1 MARSFARVVTM
12 KESVEFLRRYRAK
25 TTPERR
31 ALDIVT
37 IAIFFLGFAGQG
49 VRNIVGFYGSSVVM
63 VTLFVALAYLMHLN
77 QIRFTQAAYPLATLL
92 FVMWCALSVIWS
104 QYPHYSA
111 MFALVTIGVTLTG
124 LAISACYT
132 FTETANL
139 LIVSF
144 KVILI
149 VSYALELFTA
159 LIWKQRLAPIPM
171 IRAGEYVPDMSY
183 WVYGDLFNGGPI
195 QGFPGNRNP
204 LAFIALLLILCL
216 LVKWMSTYKN
226 TTSTIIWLIISIV
239 TITLTRSGTVTV
251 AVIICMAIAMSFGLV
266 KSVTRPHRPALIS
279 LITSLTLTGAVIA
292 LFNRLAITDFLGR
305 SPDFSGRGDIWKALV
320 PMWSQHPILGWGFT
334 IGYQGDVPVFSNFI
348 RRGDGTPTTQAH
360 NSFIEALFQT
370 GIIGVSILSVAVATV
385 FFGTFI
391 YAVRHVDESRRVVM
405 PAMIASALIIQST
418 VESRLLF
425 EGNWILFV
433 ILAAW
438 VAKKQPFASLFA
450 KYGPFKRLANWS
462 LSRGQGM
469 MNP

>member
-1 MARSFARVVTM
+1 M

-111 MFALVTIGVTLTG
+111 MFAVVTIGVTLTG

-149 VSYALELFTA
+149 VSYALELFTT

-171 IRAGEYVPDMSY
+171 IRAGESVPDMSY

-251 AVIICMAIAMSFGLV
+251 AVIICMAIAISFGLV

-391 YAVRHVDESRRVVM
+391 YAVRHIDESRRVVM
-405 PAMIASALIIQST
+405 PAMIASALTIQST

>member
-1 MARSFARVVTM
+1 
-12 KESVEFLRRYRAK
+12 
-25 TTPERR
+25 
-31 ALDIVT
+31 
-37 IAIFFLGFAGQG
+37 
-49 VRNIVGFYGSSVVM
+49 
-63 VTLFVALAYLMHLN
+63 
-77 QIRFTQAAYPLATLL
+77 
-92 FVMWCALSVIWS
+92 
-104 QYPHYSA
+104 
-111 MFALVTIGVTLTG
+111 MFAVVTIGVTLTG

-239 TITLTRSGTVTV
+239 TIALTRSGTVTV

-334 IGYQGDVPVFSNFI
+334 IGYQDDVPVFSNFI

-391 YAVRHVDESRRVVM
+391 YAVRHIDESRRVVM

>member
-1 MARSFARVVTM
+1 M

-111 MFALVTIGVTLTG
+111 MFAVVTIGVTLTG

-171 IRAGEYVPDMSY
+171 IRAGESVPDMSY

-251 AVIICMAIAMSFGLV
+251 AVIICMAITMSFGLV

-391 YAVRHVDESRRVVM
+391 YAVRHIDESRRVVM